1 MALCRCEGKSAVNT
15 QKQKIR
21 TINAKAL
28 FKYFPKEKDDKVYAI
43 YLINKA
49 LCRHVIKQEE
59 DMEDCPVFYQFYREI
74 EKCSKEGAFE
84 ITNTTLLDKLVVVDF
99 DNIFMSFDES
109 VSDSVKGY

>member
-1 MALCRCEGKSAVNT
+1 MNN

-28 FKYFPKEKDDKVYAI
+28 FKYFPKGKDDEIYAI
-43 YLINKA
+43 YLVNKA

-59 DMEDCPVFYQFYREI
+59 DMEECPVFYQFYKEI
-74 EKCSKEGAFE
+74 ESRCSEDEKFE
-84 ITNTTLLDKLVVVDF
+84 ITSTTLLNKMLVMDF

-109 VSDSVKGY
+109 ASDSVKGYRESLEK

>member
-1 MALCRCEGKSAVNT
+1 MAVNN

-28 FKYFPKEKDDKVYAI
+28 FKYFPKGKDDKVYAI

-59 DMEDCPVFYQFYREI
+59 DM
-74 EKCSKEGAFE
+74 
-84 ITNTTLLDKLVVVDF
+84 
-99 DNIFMSFDES
+99 
-109 VSDSVKGY
+109 

>member
-1 MALCRCEGKSAVNT
+1 MAVNN

-28 FKYFPKEKDDKVYAI
+28 FKYFPKGKDDKVYAI

-59 DMEDCPVFYQFYREI
+59 DMEDCPVFYQFYKEI
-74 EKCSKEGAFE
+74 ERRCGGDEKFE
-84 ITNTTLLDKLVVVDF
+84 ITNTTLLDKMLVMDIGVPK
-99 DNIFMSFDES
+99 E
-109 VSDSVKGY
+109 